1 MTALNKHFEWL
12 LEFCSLKT
20 AVTQNLWIPMLMS
33 VRRTLVYYNEVQHIT
48 IIMCLPTQILAV
60 FEKNLCQIVIPKLS
74 EDVSDLG

>member
-1 MTALNKHFEWL
+1 
-12 LEFCSLKT
+12 
-20 AVTQNLWIPMLMS
+20 MLMS
-33 VRRTLVYYNEVQHIT
+33 VRRRTLVYYNEVQHIT